1 MVISQT
7 KIFPPL
13 QKATLKIPLKQ
24 ERSRLCTSLYFLI
37 GFQHYQMFLIWVRFQ
52 YVVLC
57 NVLGGSEVLIRS
69 APHLDRNHR
78 IFLTQHAK
86 TDVGLGGSRWG
97 LFHKYLSKKGF
108 LSLRCVFCTGY
119 CITSFVMGSQAV
131 G

>member
-1 MVISQT
+1 MHGFV

-13 QKATLKIPLKQ
+13 HKATLKIPLKQ
-24 ERSRLCTSLYFLI
+24 EGSRLCTSLYLWR

-57 NVLGGSEVLIRS
+57 NDLGGSEVLIRS

-97 LFHKYLSKKGF
+97 LFHKYL
-108 LSLRCVFCTGY
+108 
-119 CITSFVMGSQAV
+119 
-131 G
+131 